1 MVHVQYISYAVEP
14 SQLSCACAMGP
25 VDCSQPYPHRRLLS
39 IAVDMFVYIENTS
52 YKLQFQRVLI
62 VT

>member
-1 MVHVQYISYAVEP
+1 
-14 SQLSCACAMGP
+14 MGP
-25 VDCSQPYPHRRLLS
+25 VDSSQPYPHRGLLS